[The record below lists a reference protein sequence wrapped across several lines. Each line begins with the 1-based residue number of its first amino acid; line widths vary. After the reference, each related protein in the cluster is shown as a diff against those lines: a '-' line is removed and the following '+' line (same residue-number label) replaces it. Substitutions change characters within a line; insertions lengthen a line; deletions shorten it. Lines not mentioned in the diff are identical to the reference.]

1 LNEKWNKYVPAAL
14 IIVFLISRIP
24 GLMPLN
30 FSMAYG
36 LAFCAGAFPKLLR
49 WWWLALAVLTSDV
62 LLNHYWGYFTIYD
75 YQMLNYA
82 AYAMIYGI
90 GRLFRKRRAM
100 WQMVGGGL
108 LGAIVFYLV
117 TNTAAWMQNPFYAKN
132 LMGWIQALTTGETG
146 WPQTWMFFRN
156 TLLSGGLFSGL
167 IAAALRS
174 IEPAEPEPEEAEEAE
189 EAGEGEE
196 EKAKA

>member
-1 LNEKWNKYVPAAL
+1 MNEKWNKYVPAAL